1 MQEKEYRS
9 GFVTLCGRSNV
20 GKSTLINAMVGEKVS
35 IVSPRKQTTR
45 SNLRGIVTRPE
56 YQIVLVD
63 TPGIHAAKTKLG
75 EYMMKEATGAMMD
88 VEAIVF
94 LTDAA
99 AGFLDGD
106 RRILESLEQDDV
118 PVFVAVNKIDA
129 AHVSSVAKVCD
140 ALNAFPF
147 VKQVVPISAKKGTGV
162 KELEE
167 MIAQEL
173 PEGPQ
178 YFPEDMITDQPERV
192 IISELI
198 REKALY
204 RLHEEVPHGIG
215 VEIIRMRE
223 REAGAEEIY
232 ANILCERQ
240 SHKRI
245 IIGKNGSMLKEIGI
259 SARRDIE
266 LLLGTRVDLR
276 LWVKVQ
282 EDWRNREGILRELG
296 YREE

>member
-1 MQEKEYRS
+1 
-9 GFVTLCGRSNV
+9 
-20 GKSTLINAMVGEKVS
+20 MVGEKVS

-45 SNLRGIVTRPE
+45 SNLRGVVTRPE
-56 YQIVLVD
+56 YQIVLID
-63 TPGIHAAKTKLG
+63 TPGIHSAKTKLG
-75 EYMMKEATGAMMD
+75 EFMMKEATGAMME
-88 VEAIVF
+88 VEAIVMVV
-94 LTDAA
+94 DAA
-99 AGFLDGD
+99 AGFHEGD
-106 RRILESLEQDDV
+106 RKILESLQQDEV

-129 AHVSSVAKVCD
+129 AHKTSVARVCE

-147 VKQVVPISAKKGTGV
+147 VRQVVPISAKKGIGV
-162 KELEE
+162 AELEE
-167 MIAQEL
+167 MIVQTL

-192 IISELI
+192 IIAELI

-215 VEIIRMRE
+215 IEIIRMQE
-223 REAGAEEIY
+223 REDGVTEIY

-259 SARRDIE
+259 SARQDIE
-266 LLLGTRVDLR
+266 GLLGTHVDLR

-282 EDWRNREGILRELG
+282 EDWRNREAILRELG

>member
-94 LTDAA
+94 MTDAA

-223 REAGAEEIY
+223 REDGAEEIY